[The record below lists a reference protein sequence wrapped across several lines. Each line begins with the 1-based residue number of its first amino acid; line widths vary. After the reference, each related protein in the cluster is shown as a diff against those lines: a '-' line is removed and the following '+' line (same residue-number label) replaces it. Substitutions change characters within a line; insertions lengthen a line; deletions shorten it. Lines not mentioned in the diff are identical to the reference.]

1 MSCPERTAKR
11 FQNRMRKVMALEVRG
26 NGPEGTAIPMT
37 PLVLLRKLRRISAF
51 CSGNPAGVDL

>member
-1 MSCPERTAKR
+1 MSCPERIAKR

-37 PLVLLRKLRRISAF
+37 PASTAAQVAKNQRFL
-51 CSGNPAGVDL
+51 

>member
-1 MSCPERTAKR
+1 MSCPERIAKR

-37 PLVLLRKLRRISAF
+37 PAGTAAQVAKNQRFLLRQTGWR
-51 CSGNPAGVDL
+51 

>member
-1 MSCPERTAKR
+1 MSCPERAAKR

-37 PLVLLRKLRRISAF
+37 PASTAAQVAKNQRFL
-51 CSGNPAGVDL
+51 